1 MVYGAFKMEPALFCQ
16 HLALGASCTA
26 AAATVFVCWKQ
37 IKRHRDAKKT
47 VYVND
52 MSNKQNQSLMRNNSA
67 IKDAASDGTNMD
79 KLSHKIAES
88 CATLQH
94 M

>member
-1 MVYGAFKMEPALFCQ
+1 M
-16 HLALGASCTA
+16 
-26 AAATVFVCWKQ
+26 
-37 IKRHRDAKKT
+37 
-47 VYVND
+47 YVND
-52 MSNKQNQSLMRNNSA
+52 MSNKQNQSLMRHNSA
-67 IKDAASDGTNMD
+67 NKDAASDGTNMD